1 MVGGGAAKE
10 KYSVPNPVVTMLRQN
25 MNARCFLKPGES
37 LTSPG
42 IRSGPKRSP
51 FLPRPNLYIC
61 ALILLIFGTFEGA
74 AVGNL
79 EGLF

>member
-25 MNARCFLKPGES
+25 MNARYFLKPGES

-79 EGLF
+79 EGIF